1 MRHSAVCRAVE
12 VISSGTVR
20 WGEVTYCGLGDLF
33 LLEIRWVVHV
43 LTLLHA
49 IRGLDAL
56 LVADLAG
63 VSNKNLWKIL
73 IITNSN
79 NIIEV

>member
-1 MRHSAVCRAVE
+1 VA
-12 VISSGTVR
+12 
-20 WGEVTYCGLGDLF
+20 YCGLGDLF
-33 LLEIRWVVHV
+33 LLEIRRIVHV

-49 IRGLDAL
+49 IRGLGAI

-73 IITNSN
+73 VITNSN
-79 NIIEV
+79 NIIEVCIIILVQIF

>member
-1 MRHSAVCRAVE
+1 MA
-12 VISSGTVR
+12 
-20 WGEVTYCGLGDLF
+20 YCGLGDLF
-33 LLEIRWVVHV
+33 LLKIRRIVHV

-49 IRGLDAL
+49 IRGLDAI

-73 IITNSN
+73 AITNSN
-79 NIIEV
+79 NIIEVCIIILVQIF